1 VLLGFYI
8 KCSSILS
15 SYGGAVVIPS
25 MSDVQEIWERAERLY
40 ALALKARD
48 DNLVE
53 YALQLEQLAAEA
65 SAHAERLAAEFQE
78 PKDQTRGGKASP
90 G

>member
-1 VLLGFYI
+1 
-8 KCSSILS
+8 
-15 SYGGAVVIPS
+15 
-25 MSDVQEIWERAERLY
+25 MSVPRSGSVSQDCGRERAERLY

-65 SAHAERLAAEFQE
+65 SAHAERLTGEFQE
-78 PKDQTRGGKASP
+78 PTDQTPGGKP
-90 G
+90 T

>member
-8 KCSSILS
+8 RCSLILS
-15 SYGGAVVIPS
+15 SYSVVSVSPS
-25 MSDVQEIWERAERLY
+25 TSDVREIWQRAERLY

-65 SAHAERLAAEFQE
+65 SAHAERLTGEFQE
-78 PKDQTRGGKASP
+78 PKDQTPGGKASP
-90 G
+90 E

>member
-1 VLLGFYI
+1 
-8 KCSSILS
+8 
-15 SYGGAVVIPS
+15 

-48 DNLVE
+48 DNLTE

-65 SAHAERLAAEFQE
+65 SAHAERLSGEFQE
-78 PKDQTRGGKASP
+78 PTDLRGKASP
-90 G
+90 R

>member
-1 VLLGFYI
+1 MLLGFYI

-15 SYGGAVVIPS
+15 AYGVVLMNPS

-65 SAHAERLAAEFQE
+65 SAHAERLTAEFQG
-78 PKDQTRGGKASP
+78 P
-90 G
+90 

>member
-1 VLLGFYI
+1 MQRTFHVSQVLYQMLVV
-8 KCSSILS
+8 S
-15 SYGGAVVIPS
+15 SYSVVSVSVS

-48 DNLVE
+48 DNLIE

-65 SAHAERLAAEFQE
+65 SAHAERLGGEFQE
-78 PKDQTRGGKASP
+78 PRGSNAAR
-90 G
+90 